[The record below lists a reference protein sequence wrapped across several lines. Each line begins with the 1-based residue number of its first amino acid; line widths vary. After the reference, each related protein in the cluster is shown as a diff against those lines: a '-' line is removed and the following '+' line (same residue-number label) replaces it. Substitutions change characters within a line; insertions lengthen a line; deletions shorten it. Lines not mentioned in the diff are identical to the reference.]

1 MPNYNRKNFTLRESD
16 EDKLNFIA
24 EQLADGEDPNQSE
37 TIRRLIH
44 EKAKALGYSVGKTQQ
59 QKDKRHQ

>member
-44 EKAKALGYSVGKTQQ
+44 EKAKALGYAASAPDKK
-59 QKDKRHQ
+59 KDKRPA